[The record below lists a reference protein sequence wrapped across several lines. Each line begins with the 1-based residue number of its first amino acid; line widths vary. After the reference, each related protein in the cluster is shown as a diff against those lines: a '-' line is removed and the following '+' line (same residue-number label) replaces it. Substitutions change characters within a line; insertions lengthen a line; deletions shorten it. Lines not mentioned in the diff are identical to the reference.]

1 MSLLAI
7 YYRRTRYL
15 SPHVFFF
22 QADLEKSKLALLS
35 IKKAQLEELENEK
48 RKRKSGSADNIKSFD
63 YMSEE
68 D

>member
-1 MSLLAI
+1 IAFNELNPFPQRAI
-7 YYRRTRYL
+7 NSKR
-15 SPHVFFF
+15 SHHF
-22 QADLEKSKLALLS
+22 Q
-35 IKKAQLEELENEK
+35 IIRAQLEELENEK